1 MGEHTVADVPATRL
15 RFRVAVAQMCWR
27 FDIIALLRIII
38 IEWTDAENWIY
49 SNAQCSIRPF
59 AFSRTCVITIVL
71 KIYDN
76 SHLGSMCDINTK
88 LQRALRKC
96 VSRGLS
102 SGSKTS
108 DETCATVPTR
118 HRKFGISLLCLI
130 NKSYSPVHLRIHY
143 SELTHLVIK
152 ATTHFTS
159 SIFIYRNPAFGGLL
173 FIYSLMAQ

>member
-1 MGEHTVADVPATRL
+1 MVQWHHVKANNAKRNNRNIMGEHTVADVPATRL

-108 DETCATVPTR
+108 DETCATHCPDPSPKIR
-118 HRKFGISLLCLI
+118 HFSTLP
-130 NKSYSPVHLRIHY
+130 Y
-143 SELTHLVIK
+143 
-152 ATTHFTS
+152 
-159 SIFIYRNPAFGGLL
+159 
-173 FIYSLMAQ
+173 Q